1 MFFLVSL
8 FFLVVCSLSR
18 NHIIACFLSQS
29 FQAGKSQEMLHRLA
43 VLSIQVGLAG
53 CGSACGARWRSC
65 CPQTGLG
72 RSLVRTRPSSGGQ
85 AVLVREDRAV
95 LGEGEGETVVMEKCR
110 SRGGVRIN
118 SRQTDGRQTPW
129 QTRAVAPQCK
139 GLWLPLTSLS
149 WKGGDGK
156 GNN

>member
-1 MFFLVSL
+1 
-8 FFLVVCSLSR
+8 
-18 NHIIACFLSQS
+18 
-29 FQAGKSQEMLHRLA
+29 MLHRLA

-95 LGEGEGETVVMEKCR
+95 LGEGGGGDRGDGEVKVPREGQDQFPPDRRPANSLADACCCASMQRSVASADIIVME
-110 SRGGVRIN
+110 GW
-118 SRQTDGRQTPW
+118 GR
-129 QTRAVAPQCK
+129 K
-139 GLWLPLTSLS
+139 G
-149 WKGGDGK
+149 
-156 GNN
+156 

>member
-1 MFFLVSL
+1 MALPVGL
-8 FFLVVCSLSR
+8 GGG
-18 NHIIACFLSQS
+18 A
-29 FQAGKSQEMLHRLA
+29 A
-43 VLSIQVGLAG
+43 VLRPGEDGPWSGLVH
-53 CGSACGARWRSC
+53 
-65 CPQTGLG
+65 P
-72 RSLVRTRPSSGGQ
+72 
-85 AVLVREDRAV
+85 REDRLSL
-95 LGEGEGETVVMEKCR
+95 LGRTGQSSGSGERETVVMEKCR
-110 SRGGVRIN
+110 SPGRVRIN

>member
-1 MFFLVSL
+1 MALPVGL
-8 FFLVVCSLSR
+8 GVG
-18 NHIIACFLSQS
+18 A
-29 FQAGKSQEMLHRLA
+29 A
-43 VLSIQVGLAG
+43 VL
-53 CGSACGARWRSC
+53 R
-65 CPQTGLG
+65 PGLG
-72 RSLVRTRPSSGGQ
+72 RSLVRTRPSSGGH
-85 AVLVREDRAV
+85 AVLCGPGQRRTQ
-95 LGEGEGETVVMEKCR
+95 LSLFKGGQGSPHGEGGEGETVMMEKYGSPGR
-110 SRGGVRIN
+110 VRIN